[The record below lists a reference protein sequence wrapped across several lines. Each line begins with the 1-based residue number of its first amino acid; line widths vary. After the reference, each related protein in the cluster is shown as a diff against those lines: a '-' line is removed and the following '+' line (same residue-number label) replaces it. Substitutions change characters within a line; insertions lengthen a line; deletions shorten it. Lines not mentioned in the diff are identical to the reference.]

1 MIADPICDI
10 LVTDALVIAAV
21 AAYEG
26 NPAIFDFAPAPIRCP
41 QPLITVEEE
50 GGPPYGTRASRGS
63 RMRATISIWGNKSDS
78 RAALRDLSLYVWRA
92 IDRRNL
98 TLRPP
103 YYEVGCV
110 ADIPREMTDRDGF
123 TGMIINV
130 DVVVLQGS
138 GAL

>member
-1 MIADPICDI
+1 MIADPICDL
-10 LVTDALVIAAV
+10 LVADALVTAELAE
-21 AAYEG
+21 YEG
-26 NPAIFDFAPAPIRCP
+26 APAIFDFAPAPIPCP

-63 RMRATISIWGNKSDS
+63 RMRATITIWGNKSDS
-78 RAALRDLSLYVWRA
+78 RANLRDISLYAWRA
-92 IDRRNL
+92 VDRQHL

-110 ADIPREMTDRDGF
+110 ADIPRETTDRDGF
-123 TGMIINV
+123 PGMIINV
-130 DVVVLQGS
+130 DVVVLEGS